1 MEQLLSFLK
10 TVRPDID
17 FETATN
23 LVSGNILKS
32 IDIIT
37 ITSALESLYGIEI
50 SLDDLKPENYD
61 SLDQMKALIERLKT
75 E

>member
-1 MEQLLSFLK
+1 MDELLTFLK

-17 FETATN
+17 FTTATN

-37 ITSALESLYGIEI
+37 ITSAIESIYGVEI

-61 SLDQMKALIERLKT
+61 SLDQIKALIEKLKA

>member
-1 MEQLLSFLK
+1 MDELLSFLK

-17 FETATN
+17 FSTAEN

-37 ITSALESLYGIEI
+37 ITSAIESIYGVEI

-61 SLDQMKALIERLKT
+61 SVDQMKALIERLQA

>member
-1 MEQLLSFLK
+1 MEEFLSFLK

-17 FETATN
+17 FTTATN

-37 ITSALESLYGIEI
+37 ITSAIESIYGVEI

-61 SLDQMKALIERLKT
+61 SVAQMKELIERLKA

>member
-1 MEQLLSFLK
+1 MEELLTFLK

-17 FETATN
+17 FTTATN

-37 ITSALESLYGIEI
+37 ITSAIESIYGVEI

-61 SLDQMKALIERLKT
+61 SIAQMKELIERLKG

>member
-1 MEQLLSFLK
+1 MEEFMSFLS

-17 FETATN
+17 FTTAKG
-23 LVSGNILKS
+23 LVTDNILKS

-37 ITSALESLYGIEI
+37 ITSAIESIYGVEV
-50 SLDDLKPENYD
+50 SLDDLKAENFD
-61 SLDQMKALIERLKT
+61 SLDQMKAFIATLDE

>member
-1 MEQLLSFLK
+1 MDELLTFLK

-17 FETATN
+17 FATATN

-37 ITSALESLYGIEI
+37 ITSAIESIYGVEI

-61 SLDQMKALIERLKT
+61 SVDQIKALIERLKA

>member
-1 MEQLLSFLK
+1 MEEFLSFLK

-17 FETATN
+17 FTTATN

-37 ITSALESLYGIEI
+37 ITSAIESIYGVEI

-61 SLDQMKALIERLKT
+61 SLDQMKDLIERLKA